1 MSVSLRD
8 AVKKR
13 ILQDSFKSVQS
24 PGKWKVLVVE
34 ESALRILNSVCELHD
49 LADVS
54 VPVTETLTAVKRTP
68 YPDKDAIYLITPT
81 QECVAT
87 LIQDF
92 SGSKPMYAGAHI
104 FCIAALPDD
113 LFEQIKRSP
122 AQRRI
127 YTLKEINV
135 DFTPFESHVFHLND
149 PDAFLKLHDAY
160 DFGKAEQQM
169 SKMAEQMKSIF
180 WTLEDHPTIRY
191 FDATGEG
198 ASLSAHMAFKLE
210 NAIAE
215 IKEID
220 PEWPPDNSY
229 SQSQI
234 IVLDRTVD
242 NLTPILHSLTYQ
254 AAVHDLLQVDGT
266 KVSYIKTDA
275 NDKRDKHTAVID
287 ELDPVY
293 RDIRHLFVADAW
305 QLIMDLKK
313 KLDSDGMDN
322 EPSNDAIR
330 KIEALKAKL
339 FALPEAQKQLEKI
352 VLHIHLYGEVM
363 QAVADRQLD
372 VIAGFQQVWIFSMPA
387 DSSGHEAQP
396 GSEVT
401 RTLIIQTIATGE
413 APNSEKIPDSFYNDL
428 IAVMED
434 PNLMPADKLRLILVY
449 AAGMHDADP
458 NRLAEAAQLGVEA
471 DAIMGLD
478 FVTNKRVPEDLR
490 ERLAR
495 YTDAGRKRDARQQ
508 KKKKI
513 ADIPDEQVP
522 FDIHRYA
529 PAVKYILQDAVA
541 GKLDAAIFPS
551 TSQRSNLAGNGLSG
565 KLDSSATT
573 IGRGHLVQFNG
584 DFQPT
589 WAKKKPS
596 SGGDGQDNIDL
607 RANGSRIIVLFVD
620 GLSFAEIRAANEV
633 MRERSREIFIGSTHI
648 MTPIAFVEDLLQ
660 LGGTGAGPVPIP
672 PVQHKLIKQQE
683 PQPAA
688 NMEAQ
693 EVSAINREPEVRTPE
708 YSRPPEP
715 ALPASR
721 SIFKHPRPESIQ
733 RSEPATPAAP
743 SAHARDLPVRVPE
756 KPLPPV
762 TARVPSQSSISES
775 APLEKPLPPVMARA
789 PSQSSFAEI
798 AHLEK
803 LQPPVT
809 ARVPS
814 QSSVS
819 GSSVDRPQL
828 PITARV
834 PSRSSISGSGSYTR
848 PSPLDDSQRVST
860 PDSSSE
866 NLAYSASWTDASQHA
881 VKPAAPVRAESAE
894 TPLDD
899 VSRDA
904 PLRRP
909 KRIES
914 NRSSRPTSATGE
926 ASAAPSKPPQQAPPA
941 AMPSPA
947 PMTLTSTTVPPR
959 TKSRG
964 QPVVAPTTSGAHV
977 SNPAPLN
984 AGGTSFEL
992 DMSRRGPEDLD
1003 APAPAPAHPYA
1014 AQPAAAGLHRS
1025 HRISYSGPPPSF
1037 AHGDGRAS
1045 QTASHAPPLY
1055 PQPTPV
1061 PPPSNGS
1068 MNSLPAPPTYSESS
1082 PQYQGDS
1089 TPHPDYKHAAPPTQ
1103 YPSPY
1108 TAAAAAPFAMPAY
1121 PSQSSFASQPHQHPS
1136 PPQQY
1141 SSTRPVYR
1149 QAAYRHAPSAFT
1161 SPSSPSTYGS
1171 PTSSYGSPT
1180 SPMYTG
1186 SPPYGQPQ
1194 QQQQYQQH
1202 PAYLSA
1208 IPPPASRYVQAP
1220 APRSAGEQRAP
1231 SPAGPGH
1238 QQAGSARPDARRYH
1252 RQ

>member
-122 AQRRI
+122 ARRRI
-127 YTLKEINV
+127 YTLKEINI

-160 DFGKAEQQM
+160 EFEKAEQQM

-215 IKEID
+215 LKEID
-220 PEWPPDNSY
+220 PEWPPENSY

-242 NLTPILHSLTYQ
+242 NLAPILHSLTYQ

-305 QLIMDLKK
+305 QLIMELKK

-322 EPSNDAIR
+322 EPSDDAIR

-352 VLHIHLYGEVM
+352 VVHIHLYGEVM

-372 VIAGFQQVWIFSMPA
+372 VIAGFQQ
-387 DSSGHEAQP
+387 
-396 GSEVT
+396 
-401 RTLIIQTIATGE
+401 TIATGE
-413 APNSEKIPDSFYNDL
+413 APNSEKIPDSFHNDL
-428 IAVMED
+428 MAVMED

-478 FVTNKRVPEDLR
+478 FVTNKRVPEELR
-490 ERLAR
+490 QSLAR
-495 YTDAGRKRDARQQ
+495 YTDAGRKRDARQR

-513 ADIPDEQVP
+513 VDIPDEQVP

-529 PAVKYILQDAVA
+529 PAVKYIIQDAVA

-573 IGRGHLVQFNG
+573 IGRGHLVQFHG

-596 SGGDGQDNIDL
+596 SGGDGQANIDL

-660 LGGTGAGPVPIP
+660 LGGCGAGPVPIP
-672 PVQHKLIKQQE
+672 PVQHKLIKLQE
-683 PQPAA
+683 PLPAA
-688 NMEAQ
+688 NMEAHD
-693 EVSAINREPEVRTPE
+693 VSAINREPEVRTPE
-708 YSRPPEP
+708 HSRPPEP

-743 SAHARDLPVRVPE
+743 SAHTRDLPVRVPE

-775 APLEKPLPPVMARA
+775 ATLEKPLPPAMARA

-809 ARVPS
+809 TRAPS

-819 GSSVDRPQL
+819 RSSEDRPQL
-828 PITARV
+828 PTTGRV
-834 PSRSSISGSGSYTR
+834 PSRSSISGSGSYTK
-848 PSPLDDSQRVST
+848 PSLLDDSQRVPT
-860 PDSSSE
+860 PDSGSE

-881 VKPAAPVRAESAE
+881 VKPAAPVRAESADI
-894 TPLDD
+894 PLDD
-899 VSRDA
+899 ICRDA

-909 KRIES
+909 KRVES
-914 NRSSRPTSATGE
+914 NRSSRPTSATGD
-926 ASAAPSKPPQQAPPA
+926 ASAAPLKPHQQAPPA
-941 AMPSPA
+941 AMPPPA

-984 AGGTSFEL
+984 AGGTSFEV
-992 DMSRRGPEDLD
+992 DQSRRGPKDLD
-1003 APAPAPAHPYA
+1003 APAPAPGQPYT

-1025 HRISYSGPPPSF
+1025 HWISYSGPPPSLV
-1037 AHGDGRAS
+1037 HGDGRAS
-1045 QTASHAPPLY
+1045 QPASHTPPLY
-1055 PQPTPV
+1055 PQPAPV

-1068 MNSLPAPPTYSESS
+1068 MNSFPAPPTYSESS
-1082 PQYQGDS
+1082 PQYRGDS
-1089 TPHPDYKHAAPPTQ
+1089 SPHPDYKHAVPPSQ

-1108 TAAAAAPFAMPAY
+1108 TTAAAAPFATPAY
-1121 PSQSSFASQPHQHPS
+1121 PSQSSFASQPPQQPS

-1149 QAAYRHAPSAFT
+1149 QAAYRQAPSAFA
-1161 SPSSPSTYGS
+1161 SPSSPSAYGS

-1231 SPAGPGH
+1231 SPAGRGH

>member
-1 MSVSLRD
+1 MPVSLRD

-13 ILQDSFKSVQS
+13 ILLDSFKSVQS

-92 SGSKPMYAGAHI
+92 SGSEPMYAGAHI

-113 LFEQIKRSP
+113 LFDQIKRSP
-122 AQRRI
+122 ARRRI

-135 DFTPFESHVFHLND
+135 DFTPFESQVFHLND

-160 DFGKAEQQM
+160 DFAKAEQQM

-210 NAIAE
+210 DAIAE
-215 IKEID
+215 LKEID
-220 PEWPPDNSY
+220 PEWPPENSY
-229 SQSQI
+229 PQSQI

-242 NLTPILHSLTYQ
+242 TLTPILHSLTYQ
-254 AAVHDLLQVDGT
+254 AAVHDLLQVEGT

-293 RDIRHLFVADAW
+293 
-305 QLIMDLKK
+305 LIMELKK

-352 VLHIHLYGEVM
+352 VVHIHLYGEVM

-372 VIAGFQQVWIFSMPA
+372 VIAGFQQ
-387 DSSGHEAQP
+387 
-396 GSEVT
+396 
-401 RTLIIQTIATGE
+401 TIATGE
-413 APNSEKIPDSFYNDL
+413 APNSEKVPDSFYNDL
-428 IAVMED
+428 MAVMED

-449 AAGMHDADP
+449 AAGFHDADP
-458 NRLAEAAQLGVEA
+458 HRLAGVAQLGIEA

-478 FVTNKRVPEDLR
+478 FVTNKRVPDELR

-508 KKKKI
+508 QKKK
-513 ADIPDEQVP
+513 AAEIPEEQVP

-529 PAVKYILQDAVA
+529 PVVKYILQDAVA

-551 TSQRSNLAGNGLSG
+551 TSQRAGLVGTGLSS
-565 KLDSSATT
+565 KLDVSATT
-573 IGRGHLVQFNG
+573 IGRGHLVPFRG

-596 SGGDGQDNIDL
+596 SGQDGQANVDL
-607 RANGSRIIVLFVD
+607 RANGGRIIVLFVD
-620 GLSFAEIRAANEV
+620 GLSFAEIRAAYEV
-633 MRERSREIFIGSTHI
+633 TRERGREIFIGKPVHASSEFTMAIFVDGSGLPTGSTHI

-660 LGGTGAGPVPIP
+660 LGGTGAGPAPIP
-672 PVQHKLIKQQE
+672 PVQHKLLKQHQ

-688 NMEAQ
+688 KS
-693 EVSAINREPEVRTPE
+693 EVSAISAEPEIKTPA
-708 YSRPPEP
+708 YSRPTES
-715 ALPASR
+715 AVASSR
-721 SIFKHPRPESIQ
+721 SIFKHPRPEPIQ
-733 RSEPATPAAP
+733 RSEPAVSAAP
-743 SAHARDLPVRVPE
+743 FPQTNDLPASVSE

-762 TARVPSQSSISES
+762 TARVPSQSSFSES
-775 APLEKPLPPVMARA
+775 A
-789 PSQSSFAEI
+789 S
-798 AHLEK
+798 LEK

-809 ARVPS
+809 ARASS
-814 QSSVS
+814 Q
-819 GSSVDRPQL
+819 
-828 PITARV
+828 
-834 PSRSSISGSGSYTR
+834 SSISGSGSYTR
-848 PSPLDDSQRVST
+848 PSPLDQSQRGPT

-866 NLAYSASWTDASQHA
+866 SLSHSALRADASQHT
-881 VKPAAPVRAESAE
+881 VKPAAPARAESAE
-894 TPLDD
+894 MPLTDL
-899 VSRDA
+899 SSET

-909 KRIES
+909 KRVES
-914 NRSSRPTSATGE
+914 NRSSRSFSAHGD
-926 ASAAPSKPPQQAPPA
+926 APGAPSKLPQQAPTA
-941 AMPSPA
+941 TMPPPA
-947 PMTLTSTTVPPR
+947 PMTFTSSSLPPR

-964 QPVVAPTTSGAHV
+964 QPVVAPTPTPSAA
-977 SNPAPLN
+977 NPAPFN
-984 AGGTSFEL
+984 VGGSSFE
-992 DMSRRGPEDLD
+992 MEQSRRGPEDYNVPAL
-1003 APAPAPAHPYA
+1003 APDHPYS
-1014 AQPAAAGLHRS
+1014 AQPVVAGLHRS
-1025 HRISYSGPPPSF
+1025 HRISYSGPPPS
-1037 AHGDGRAS
+1037 HGHTDGRAS
-1045 QTASHAPPLY
+1045 QAASHTPPLY
-1055 PQPTPV
+1055 PQPAPA
-1061 PPPSNGS
+1061 PLPSNG
-1068 MNSLPAPPTYSESS
+1068 NSNNMPAPPTYSESS
-1082 PQYQGDS
+1082 PQYYVDS
-1089 TPHPDYKHAAPPTQ
+1089 APHPDFKQPAPPTQ
-1103 YPSPY
+1103 YPFPY
-1108 TAAAAAPFAMPAY
+1108 TTAAAAPTATPAY
-1121 PSQSSFASQPHQHPS
+1121 PSQSSFAPQ
-1136 PPQQY
+1136 PQQQY
-1141 SSTRPVYR
+1141 PSSRPVYR
-1149 QAAYRHAPSAFT
+1149 QAAYRQAAPAFA
-1161 SPSSPSTYGS
+1161 SSSSPTAYGS
-1171 PTSSYGSPT
+1171 PTSSYGAPSSPL
-1180 SPMYTG
+1180 YAG
-1186 SPPYGQPQ
+1186 SPPYGQHTQ

-1231 SPAGPGH
+1231 SPAGPGGGGGH
-1238 QQAGSARPDARRYH
+1238 QQTGSARPDPRRYH